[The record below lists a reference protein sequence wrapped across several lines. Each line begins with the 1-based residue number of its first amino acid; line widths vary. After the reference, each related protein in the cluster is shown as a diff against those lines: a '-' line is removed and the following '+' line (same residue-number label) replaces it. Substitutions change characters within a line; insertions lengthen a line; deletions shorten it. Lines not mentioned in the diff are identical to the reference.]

1 MTAHPELIAALR
13 GAADGKVATIWKTVR
28 ARAEKSQGDAEQAT
42 ERERARAGEEVAAYA
57 RDLEEQATAR
67 AESAA
72 RRVRID
78 ASAAL
83 AERMYR
89 LAGEAIRRF
98 RDEDYDAIFEALA
111 REIPEEK
118 WARVR
123 VNPEDEARARER
135 FPGLKV
141 LSDAAVTGGMEVET
155 ADGRIRI
162 SNTLETRLERAWPRI
177 LSGLV
182 SDVLKECSD
191 HEPSA

>member
-1 MTAHPELIAALR
+1 MP
-13 GAADGKVATIWKTVR
+13 
-28 ARAEKSQGDAEQAT
+28 
-42 ERERARAGEEVAAYA
+42 RERARAGEEVAAYA